1 MAKVLIAEDDH
12 LMRWSLET
20 TLRRHGHTVHVV
32 GSGDAAVTAVM
43 TDDYQAVITD
53 YTLPKADGLEVL
65 WRAKMRN
72 PHTHVIVITG
82 DATPEL
88 EKLARDMGAF
98 EFLEKPFPLPMLTTA
113 LERALATPERRKGP
127 RGCCGQC
134 AWQQPCARW
143 ATQQPARA
151 T

>member
-20 TLRRHGHTVHVV
+20 TLSRHGHTVDAVE
-32 GSGDAAVTAVM
+32 SGEAAIAALM
-43 TDDYQAVITD
+43 NDDYQAVITD
-53 YTLPKADGLEVL
+53 YSLPKADGLQVL
-65 WRAKMRN
+65 LQAKKRS
-72 PHTHVIVITG
+72 PDTHVIVITG

-98 EFLEKPFPLPMLTTA
+98 EFLEKPFTLSVLA
-113 LERALATPERRKGP
+113 AAVDRALATPERRKGP

-134 AWQQPCARW
+134 VWQRPCARW
-143 ATQQPARA
+143 VAQQPARV
-151 T
+151 